1 MATNGDIL
9 AAAVNGTNGITN
21 GTANGINGTTNGI
34 ANGIT
39 DNITNGTTKPHLLF
53 CALPGPGHTLPL
65 LQIAEE
71 MSARGYNVS
80 FLGGKEFFP
89 KIEKMGAEP
98 IEAAS
103 FFPMEL
109 FKVRAAVPEGFLKLV
124 FDIEKVFMNYIPTAF
139 NQLKDALEMLRRR
152 HPGREVVVVHESY
165 YFGALPFMYGA
176 PLPEGFDKFPRTLN
190 IHIGPVWTSSKDTA
204 PFGPGLHPDTTP
216 SGQARNLL
224 LNDLMYGP
232 DMLFKSA
239 TDTLAKIMT
248 AAGAN
253 HFPVRSLNFLDAV
266 MQSYDVTLQLSAPSL
281 EYPRSDLH
289 PSIKFAGWPP
299 GKPTNTDSDHPDW
312 WADVVRGDKKVIAVS
327 QGTVATEY
335 GNLLIP
341 AIQGLAHR
349 DDVLVIA
356 LLGSRG
362 RTLEDVPIPAN
373 TRVVDYFSYD
383 VLLKKADVWVMNA
396 GWGGF
401 QQGVVNGVPMVLA
414 GNTEDKP
421 EVAARAAYSG
431 VAIDL
436 KTGKATPEA
445 IAGAVGEIL
454 ANDKYKKRAMTIK
467 AETEALPTYDIIEEH
482 IRA

>member
-1 MATNGDIL
+1 MATNGDAL
-9 AAAVNGTNGITN
+9 AAAVNGTNGT
-21 GTANGINGTTNGI
+21 
-34 ANGIT
+34 
-39 DNITNGTTKPHLLF
+39 TNGTTKPHLLF
-53 CALPGPGHTLPL
+53 CALPGPGHTLPI

-71 MSARGYNVS
+71 MAARGYSVS

-89 KIEKMGAEP
+89 KIEKIGAEP
-98 IEAAS
+98 IEAAP
-103 FFPMEL
+103 FFSMDL
-109 FKVRAAVPEGFLKLV
+109 FKIRVAVPEGFLKLI
-124 FDIEKVFMNYIPTAF
+124 FDIEKVFMAYIPTAF
-139 NQLKDALEMLRRR
+139 QQLKDALEMLRRR
-152 HPGREVVVVHESY
+152 YPDREVVVVHESY
-165 YFGALPFMYGA
+165 YFGALPFMHGA

-190 IHIGPVWTSSKDTA
+190 IHIGPVWTTSKDTA
-204 PFGPGLHPDTTP
+204 PFGPGLHPDSTP
-216 SGQARNLL
+216 SGQDRNRL

-239 TDTLAKIMT
+239 TETLATVMT
-248 AAGAN
+248 DAGVPD
-253 HFPVRSLNFLDAV
+253 FPVRTLNFLDAV

-281 EYPRSDLH
+281 EYHRSDLH
-289 PSIKFAGWPP
+289 HSIKFAGWPP
-299 GKPTNTDSDHPDW
+299 EKPISTGFDYPEW
-312 WADVVRGDKKVIAVS
+312 WAEVVRGDKKVIAVS

-335 GNLLIP
+335 VNLLIP

-383 VLLKKADVWVMNA
+383 VLLKKADVWIMNA

-445 IAGAVGEIL
+445 IAAAVGEIL
-454 ANDKYKKRAMTIK
+454 ANDKYKKRIMEIK

-482 IRA
+482 IIKA